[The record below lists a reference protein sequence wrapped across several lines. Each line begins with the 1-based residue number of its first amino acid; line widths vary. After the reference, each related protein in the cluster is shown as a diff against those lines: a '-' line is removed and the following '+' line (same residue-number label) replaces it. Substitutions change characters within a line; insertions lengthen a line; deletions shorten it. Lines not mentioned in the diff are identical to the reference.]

1 MRKLIF
7 AASLLL
13 AAIGAAQAADAIT
26 LPKPVPYAADNEI
39 AGKIK
44 RECKIPEQL
53 SDFIAQGARA
63 HGIETRFADSVNPQM
78 PGRVLDVEITDAVSE
93 GNAWVGHHKSTTV
106 KGKLYQDGKL
116 IGSFRGKRN
125 SMGGM
130 FAGYKG
136 SCSVLGRTVEAL
148 GKDIGEWLATPSLDA
163 DLGDLK

>member
-1 MRKLIF
+1 MRKMIL
-7 AASLLL
+7 AASLLM
-13 AAIGAAQAADAIT
+13 AAIGAAQASDTVT
-26 LPKPVPYAADNEI
+26 LPKPVPYAAGNDI
-39 AGKIK
+39 AGNIK
-44 RECKIPEQL
+44 RECKITEQL
-53 SDFIAQGARA
+53 SDFIAQSAKA
-63 HGIETRFADSVNPQM
+63 HGIETTFADSVNPQM

-93 GNAWVGHHKSTTV
+93 GNAWLGHHKSITV
-106 KGKLYQDGKL
+106 HGKLYQEGKL

-148 GKDIGEWLATPSLDA
+148 GKDIGDWLAAPSMDA

>member
-1 MRKLIF
+1 MRKFIF

-13 AAIGAAQAADAIT
+13 AAAGIAQAADTVT
-26 LPKPVPYAADNEI
+26 LPKPVPYAADNDI
-39 AGKIK
+39 AGNIK
-44 RECKIPEQL
+44 RECKITEQL
-53 SDFIAQGARA
+53 PDFIAQAAKA
-63 HGIETRFADSVNPQM
+63 HGIDTTFADSVNPQM

-93 GNAWVGHHKSTTV
+93 GNAWIGHHKSTSV
-106 KGKLYQDGKL
+106 RGKLYQDGKL
-116 IGSFRGKRN
+116 IGSFRGKRY

-148 GKDIGEWLATPSLDA
+148 GKDIGTWLVTPTMDA

>member
-1 MRKLIF
+1 MRKLIL

-13 AAIGAAQAADAIT
+13 AAIGTAQAADTLT

-44 RECKIPEQL
+44 RECTIPEQL
-53 SDFIAQGARA
+53 ADFIAQNAKA

-93 GNAWVGHHKSTTV
+93 GNAWTGHHKSTTV

-116 IGSFRGKRN
+116 VGSFRGKRN

-148 GKDIGEWLATPSLDA
+148 GKDIGEWLVAPSMDA